1 MKTAYELAME
11 RLSKAAPAT
20 KLTSAQKKQL
30 AEVDSTYAAKIAGR
44 EIALKDEI
52 GKLAAA
58 AHFAKVDTPERTKS
72 KSWPP
77 RVIPKKS
84 RRSNSNGSTSEKNFR
99 PGWKRKRNRCVR
111 ANGSRKFYLADL
123 GSQPVAYRFNPKFSS
138 SFSPALG
145 IQQGWPLSV
154 GISSGN

>member
-30 AEVDSTYAAKIAGR
+30 AELDSTYAAKIAGR

-58 AHFAKVDTPERTKS
+58 GDFEKAETLQQQWVNER
-72 KSWPP
+72 
-77 RVIPKKS
+77 KKLQA
-84 RRSNSNGSTSEKNFR
+84 GLEEKKEQVR
-99 PGWKRKRNRCVR
+99 QGKR
-111 ANGSRKFYLADL
+111 
-123 GSQPVAYRFNPKFSS
+123 
-138 SFSPALG
+138 
-145 IQQGWPLSV
+145 
-154 GISSGN
+154 